1 MNAKL
6 KRTLTTLLLIGV
18 TALPCALSFQHEA
31 RADNTVP
38 IGPAETTETVT
49 NDAPPALVN
58 DHIAYI
64 AGYPDGTMGPSRSV
78 TRAEAVT
85 FLYRLLADP
94 DSGTGTC
101 SYTDVTDSDWF
112 AEPVRAVCRLGLTT
126 DGTSFRPNDAIT
138 RAEFVSILVNL
149 TDDVAADESFS
160 DVPDDYWAA
169 DAISKAAALG
179 WVGGYEDGTF
189 RPENTLTRA
198 EACAVFNRITGRTG
212 DSDQAKA
219 LLSLG
224 LYDDVTASH
233 WAGTDIVE
241 ASVGHTP
248 GITFLGEHWTSVD
261 TNGLHFDPGIH
272 DVNGSLYAVDR
283 NGTLLTN
290 QTVGAYTAA
299 ANGVLSQTAS
309 SMAGSVPY
317 ISQLDG
323 INAEMGCEPISAL
336 MGLQGK
342 GFATNVN
349 ASDFLNNLPY
359 SSSNPAYGFVGSPYY
374 SDGRY
379 SSIDPAPLAA
389 YCNSYCGGAE
399 VCEDISGYSVE
410 DVRRELLAGNYIVA
424 YQTFSWA
431 SVRYANFYIDGVLTP
446 KVANN
451 HVRLIYGYDPARG
464 YLVSD
469 PYNSSCRWQTYQY
482 WIDAAS
488 FEYCWNQ
495 RKMGMVIR

>member
-1 MNAKL
+1 MNAKV
-6 KRTLTTLLLIGV
+6 KRTLTSLLLVCV
-18 TALPCALSFQHEA
+18 TALPCGLSFQHEA
-31 RADNTVP
+31 LAGNTTPVENIDP
-38 IGPAETTETVT
+38 SP
-49 NDAPPALVN
+49 PPALLS
-58 DHIAYI
+58 DHISYI
-64 AGYPDGTMGPSRSV
+64 AGYPDGSMGPSRTV

-94 DSGTGTC
+94 DSGTGSC
-101 SYTDVTDSDWF
+101 SYTDVSDSDWF
-112 AEPVRAVCRLGLTT
+112 AEPVRAVCRLGLAS
-126 DGTSFRPNDAIT
+126 DGYSFRPNDAIT

-149 TDDVAADESFS
+149 TDDVTASESFA
-160 DVPDDYWAA
+160 DVPTDYWAA
-169 DAISKAAALG
+169 EAISKAAALG

-198 EACAVFNRITGRTG
+198 EACAVFNRITNRAG
-212 DSDQAKA
+212 DADQAKA

-224 LYDDVTASH
+224 LYSDVSANH

-248 GITFLGEHWTSVD
+248 GVAFLGEHWDSID
-261 TNGLHFDPGIH
+261 ASGHHFDPGVH
-272 DVNGSLYAVDR
+272 DINGNLYAVDH

-290 QTVGAYTAA
+290 QNVGAYTAA

-309 SMAGSVPY
+309 SMTSSVPY

-342 GFATNVN
+342 GFATGVS
-349 ASDFLNNLPY
+349 ASDFLDNLPY
-359 SSSNPAYGFVGSPYY
+359 SASNPAYGFVGSPYY

-379 SSIDPAPLAA
+379 SSIDPTPLAN
-389 YCNSYCGGAE
+389 YCNTYCGGAA
-399 VCEDISGYSVE
+399 VCEDITGYSVQ
-410 DVRRELLAGNYIVA
+410 DIQRELLAGNFIVA

-469 PYNSSCRWQTYQY
+469 PYNASCRWQTYQY
-482 WIDAAS
+482 WIDSAS
-488 FEYCWNQ
+488 FDYCWNQ
-495 RKMGMVIR
+495 RKTGMVIR